1 MIMFKVCK
9 LRKEICRVREQ
20 IYPSRIACTYSSF
33 NRMERFHSPLPPGA
47 TPGDRENLPS
57 RLKKEASSSS
67 ERRRGREVGWILLIN
82 VELELPDAPQE
93 EAEGESEKARN

>member
-1 MIMFKVCK
+1 MYVNKYI
-9 LRKEICRVREQ
+9 LLASRVHTRVL
-20 IYPSRIACTYSSF
+20 IGWNDSTHPF
-33 NRMERFHSPLPPGA
+33 PPGA